1 MSELGRSFKRHC
13 RKSRSGLWR
22 NTASCCSNGRRKMK
36 KTEETLTKIRETLK
50 TLKLKGIQ
58 KVLEKE
64 LADAAQQALP
74 PTDLLERLLA
84 IEANAFIERRIE
96 RKISQSRLPDR
107 KLLSDFDFAFQTG
120 VDKAQVMELAKLDF
134 VGRKQGLVIA
144 GNSGTGKSHIAKAL
158 LLIGCTRMY
167 RCRYT
172 TAADML
178 RDLMA
183 SRADQSFHRKLRQY
197 TAPDILLIDEVG
209 FDRLEQQDERNASL
223 FFKVIDGRYW
233 KGSTLLTSNI
243 GFSELGDYLGDPVV
257 TTAIVDRMVHHSII
271 LNIQG
276 PSWRMHESKK
286 LNAQARKP
294 TKVNYHRQRRWL

>member
-1 MSELGRSFKRHC
+1 M
-13 RKSRSGLWR
+13 
-22 NTASCCSNGRRKMK
+22 NT
-36 KTEETLTKIRETLK
+36 EDTLTKIRQHLK
-50 TLKLKGIQ
+50 TLKLPGIQ

-64 LADAAQQALP
+64 LTEAAQKALP
-74 PTDLLERLLA
+74 PTELLERLLA
-84 IEANAFIERRIE
+84 IEANALIERRVE
-96 RKISQSRLPDR
+96 QKIRESRLPDR
-107 KLLSDFDFAFQTG
+107 KLLSEFDFTFQSG
-120 VDKAQVMELAKLDF
+120 MDKAQVLEIAKTDF
-134 VGRKQGLVIA
+134 VERKQGLVIA

-178 RDLMA
+178 RYLMA

-209 FDRLEQQDERNASL
+209 FDRLEQQDTKNASL
-223 FFKVIDGRYW
+223 FFKVIDGRYC

-243 GFSELGDYLGDPVV
+243 DFKDLGDYLGDPVI
-257 TTAIVDRMVHHSII
+257 TTASVDRIVHHSII

-286 LNAQARKP
+286 LNTQARK
-294 TKVNYHRQRRWL
+294 TRKA

>member
-1 MSELGRSFKRHC
+1 M
-13 RKSRSGLWR
+13 
-22 NTASCCSNGRRKMK
+22 NT
-36 KTEETLTKIRETLK
+36 EDTLTKIRQHLK
-50 TLKLKGIQ
+50 TLKLPGIQ

-64 LADAAQQALP
+64 LAEAAQKALP
-74 PTDLLERLLA
+74 PTELLERLLA
-84 IEANAFIERRIE
+84 IEANALIERRVE
-96 RKISQSRLPDR
+96 RKIRESRLPDR
-107 KLLSDFDFAFQTG
+107 KLLSDFDFTFQSG
-120 VDKAQVMELAKLDF
+120 MDKAQVLEIAKMDF
-134 VGRKQGLVIA
+134 VERKQGLVIA

-209 FDRLEQQDERNASL
+209 FDRLEQQDTKNASL
-223 FFKVIDGRYW
+223 FFKVIDGRYC

-243 GFSELGDYLGDPVV
+243 DFKDLGDYLGDPVI
-257 TTAIVDRMVHHSII
+257 TTASVDRLVHHSII

-286 LNAQARKP
+286 LNTQARK
-294 TKVNYHRQRRWL
+294 TRKA

>member
-1 MSELGRSFKRHC
+1 MMM
-13 RKSRSGLWR
+13 
-22 NTASCCSNGRRKMK
+22 NT
-36 KTEETLTKIRETLK
+36 EDTLTKIRQHLK
-50 TLKLKGIQ
+50 TLKLPGIQ

-64 LADAAQQALP
+64 LAEAAQKALP
-74 PTDLLERLLA
+74 PTELLERLLA
-84 IEANAFIERRIE
+84 IEANALIERRVE
-96 RKISQSRLPDR
+96 RKIRESRLPDR
-107 KLLSDFDFAFQTG
+107 KLLSDFDFTFQSG
-120 VDKAQVMELAKLDF
+120 MDKAQVLEIAKMDF
-134 VGRKQGLVIA
+134 VERKQGLVIA

-209 FDRLEQQDERNASL
+209 FDRLEQQDTKNASL
-223 FFKVIDGRYW
+223 FFKVIDGRYC

-243 GFSELGDYLGDPVV
+243 DFKDLGDYLGDPVI
-257 TTAIVDRMVHHSII
+257 TTAIVDRIVHHSII

-286 LNAQARKP
+286 LNTQARK
-294 TKVNYHRQRRWL
+294 TRKA

>member
-1 MSELGRSFKRHC
+1 MM
-13 RKSRSGLWR
+13 
-22 NTASCCSNGRRKMK
+22 NT
-36 KTEETLTKIRETLK
+36 EDTLTKIRQHLK
-50 TLKLKGIQ
+50 TLKLPGIQ

-64 LADAAQQALP
+64 LAEAAQKALP
-74 PTDLLERLLA
+74 PTELLERLLA
-84 IEANAFIERRIE
+84 IEANALIERRVE
-96 RKISQSRLPDR
+96 RKIRESRLPDR
-107 KLLSDFDFAFQTG
+107 KLLSDFDFTFQSG
-120 VDKAQVMELAKLDF
+120 MDKAQVLEIAKMDF
-134 VGRKQGLVIA
+134 VERKQGLVIA

-209 FDRLEQQDERNASL
+209 FDRLEQQDTKNASL
-223 FFKVIDGRYW
+223 FFKVIDGRYC

-243 GFSELGDYLGDPVV
+243 DFKDLGDYLGDPVI
-257 TTAIVDRMVHHSII
+257 TTAIVDRIVHHSII

-286 LNAQARKP
+286 LNTQARK
-294 TKVNYHRQRRWL
+294 TRKA